1 MQIDLERLE
10 RILPT
15 VQKPGRYVGGE
26 YNSIVKDWEATPTR
40 VCLAFPD
47 IYDLGM
53 SNLGL
58 AILYDILNALP
69 DVLAERAYMP
79 WVDMIAAMREAR
91 IPLYSLE
98 SKRPLADFDVIGF
111 SLPYDQLYTNLL
123 EMLDLAALPL
133 RTGER
138 DERHPLIVAGG
149 HATFNPE
156 PVVDFVDAFV
166 IGDGEEAVVELVR
179 AYQET
184 RGEPREAQLRALAC
198 IPGVYVPRFYDVRYN
213 DDGTVAAIGLTPPQP
228 PSARG
233 GSQTPQPPP
242 TRRGSQPRQP
252 LPPPPGGGQRGVLPV
267 LKRVVSVLP
276 PSPTRLIVPTVDVA
290 HNRAAVEIQR
300 GCTRGCRFC
309 HAGMVVRPV
318 RQRPV
323 EEVLEAIEVILRQTG
338 FEEVGLLSLSS
349 SDYSGIGRLVKG
361 IVERFGDAHLSI
373 SLPALRADSFS
384 VTLAKAIARGRR
396 TGFTFAPEAA
406 TERLR
411 TVINKP
417 ISTDQM
423 LDVARE
429 LFERGWRTIKL
440 YFMIGLPG
448 ERIDDVQAIADLAR
462 AVRAMGRKVHGRR
475 AQINVSVNT
484 FVPKPHTPFQW
495 VGLEPA
501 HSIREKQALLRRE
514 LRGRG
519 LKLNYGDP
527 KATLLESVLA
537 RGDRRL
543 GAVVQRAWELG
554 ARFDAWGEQQ
564 NLGAWMRAFAEMGLD
579 PDFYARRQRPPDE
592 TFPWEVVSTGVCKE
606 FLLEEYRRSKHG
618 ETLADCR
625 ERCHSCGILGA
636 YGDIWSEE
644 WRCPQPTQS

>member
-1 MQIDLERLE
+1 MQIDLNRLE

-26 YNSIVKDWEATPTR
+26 YNAIYKDWETTPTR

-47 IYDLGM
+47 VYDLGM

-69 DVLAERAYMP
+69 DVLAERAYLP
-79 WVDMIAAMREAR
+79 WVDMIAALREAR

-98 SKRPLADFDVIGF
+98 SKRPLADFDLIGF
-111 SLPYDQLYTNLL
+111 SLPYEQLYTNLL
-123 EMLDLAALPL
+123 EMLDLAGLLL
-133 RTGER
+133 RADER
-138 DERHPLIVAGG
+138 DEHHPLIVAGG

-156 PVVDFVDAFV
+156 PVADFVDAFV
-166 IGDGEEAVVELVR
+166 VGDGEEAVVEVVR
-179 AYQET
+179 VCQET
-184 RGEPREAQLRALAC
+184 REEPREAQLRTLAH
-198 IPGVYVPRFYDVRYN
+198 IPGVYVPRFYDVHYN
-213 DDGTVAAIGLTPPQP
+213 ADGTVATIEPTPPQP
-228 PSARG
+228 LQS
-233 GSQTPQPPP
+233 
-242 TRRGSQPRQP
+242 
-252 LPPPPGGGQRGVLPV
+252 LPPPPWGGQRGVLPV
-267 LKRVVSVLP
+267 LKRVVPTLP
-276 PSPTRLIVPTVDVA
+276 PPPTRLIVPTVDVA
-290 HNRAAVEIQR
+290 HNRATVEIQR

-318 RQRPV
+318 RERPV
-323 EEVLEAIEVILRQTG
+323 EEVLEAIEAILPQTG

-349 SDYSGIGRLVKG
+349 SDYSDIEALVKA

-384 VTLAKAIARGRR
+384 VTLAEAIARGRH

-406 TERLR
+406 TDHLR
-411 TVINKP
+411 TIINKP

-429 LFERGWRTIKL
+429 VFERGWRTIKL

-448 ERIDDVQAIADLAR
+448 EQIDDVRAIANLAQ
-462 AVRAMGRKVHGRR
+462 AVRAVGRKVHGRR
-475 AQINVSVNT
+475 TQVNVSVNT

-495 VGLEPA
+495 VGLEPVQ
-501 HSIREKQALLRRE
+501 SIREKQALLRRH

-519 LKLNYGDP
+519 LKLSYNDP
-527 KATLLESVLA
+527 EATLLEAVLA

-554 ARFDAWGEQQ
+554 ARFDAWDEQRDF
-564 NLGAWMRAFAEMGLD
+564 GAWMRAFAEAGLD
-579 PDFYARRQRPPDE
+579 PDFYAHRERPPGE
-592 TFPWEVVSTGVCKE
+592 VFPWEVISTGVRKS
-606 FLLEEYRRSKHG
+606 FLLEEYRRSKRG
-618 ETLADCR
+618 ETRVDCR
-625 ERCHSCGILGA
+625 ERCHGCGILAA
-636 YGDIWSEE
+636 YGESWSEE
-644 WRCPQPTQS
+644 WRCPSPKKPGF

>member
-1 MQIDLERLE
+1 VQINWAQLE

-26 YNSIVKDWEATPTR
+26 YNSVVKDWETTPTR

-79 WVDMIAAMREAR
+79 WVDMLAAMRKAR
-91 IPLYSLE
+91 TPLYSLE
-98 SKRPLADFDVIGF
+98 NKRPLSDFDIIGF
-111 SLPYDQLYTNLL
+111 SLPYEQLYTNML
-123 EMLDLAALPL
+123 EMLDLAGLPV
-133 RTGER
+133 RAAER
-138 DERHPLIVAGG
+138 DERYPLVIAGG
-149 HATFNPE
+149 HAAFNPE
-156 PVVDFVDAFV
+156 PVADFVDAFV
-166 IGDGEEAVVELVR
+166 VGDGEEAIVEVGR
-179 AYQET
+179 AYQAT
-184 RGEPREAQLRALAC
+184 CGEPRGVQLRALAR
-198 IPGVYVPRFYDVRYN
+198 IPGVYVPRFYEVCHN
-213 DDGTVAAIGLTPPQP
+213 ADGTVATIEPNVPE
-228 PSARG
+228 AR
-233 GSQTPQPPP
+233 
-242 TRRGSQPRQP
+242 
-252 LPPPPGGGQRGVLPV
+252 LPV
-267 LKRVVSVLP
+267 LKQVVSSLP
-276 PSPTRLIVPTVDVA
+276 PPPTRLIVPTVDVT

-309 HAGMVVRPV
+309 QAGMAVRPV
-318 RQRPV
+318 RERPV
-323 EEVLEAIEVILRQTG
+323 EEVLKAIDAILPQTG

-349 SDYSGIGRLVKG
+349 SDYSDIGRLVQAIG
-361 IVERFGDAHLSI
+361 ERFADRHLSI

-384 VTLAKAIARGRR
+384 VTLAEAVARGRR

-411 TVINKP
+411 AIINKP
-417 ISTDQM
+417 IATDQM

-429 LFERGWRTIKL
+429 VFERGWRTIKL

-448 ERIDDVQAIADLAR
+448 EQMDDVQAIADLAR
-462 AVRAMGRKVHGRR
+462 EVWAAGRKVHGRK
-475 AQINVSVNT
+475 AQVNVSVNT

-495 VGLEPA
+495 VVLEPA
-501 HSIREKQALLRRE
+501 SSIREKQALLRRE

-527 KATLLESVLA
+527 EETLLEAALA

-554 ARFDAWGEQQ
+554 ARFDAWDEQRD
-564 NLGAWMRAFAEMGLD
+564 LGAWKQAFAEMGLD
-579 PDFYARRQRPPDE
+579 MDFYAYRERSSDE
-592 TFPWEVVSTGVCKE
+592 ILPWEVVSTGVRKS
-606 FLLEEYRRSKHG
+606 FLFEEYRRSQQG
-618 ETLADCR
+618 ETLVDCR
-625 ERCHSCGILGA
+625 KQCYGCGVLTAFEGS
-636 YGDIWSEE
+636 WSEA
-644 WRCPQPTQS
+644 WRCPPIPAS